1 MALVEDRLSVRELP
15 AEERPREKLRLR
27 GATQLS
33 HQELLAILLRTG
45 RKGEDGLSLAQ
56 HILMK
61 WKGLRG
67 LAQAD
72 LSELEQEP
80 GVGPAKASVLKAAL
94 ELGARMGRLRSD
106 DRALVRT
113 PQDIANL
120 LQAEMAFLEQE
131 ELRVVLLDTRNHVD
145 GIEVVSR
152 GTLNTAQVRPAD
164 LFRLAVRRNCASII
178 VAHNHPSGDPAPSP
192 DDVRLTAEIVAAGR
206 MLGVEVLDHLV
217 IGRERWVSLK
227 REGLG
232 FMDK

>member
-1 MALVEDRLSVRELP
+1 MRELP
-15 AEERPREKLRLR
+15 ADERPREKLRVR
-27 GATQLS
+27 GASSLS
-33 HQELLAILLRTG
+33 PQELLAILLGTG
-45 RKGEDGLSLAQ
+45 TRKEDVLALALHLLSR
-56 HILMK
+56 

-72 LSELEQEP
+72 LAELEQVH

-94 ELGARMGRLRSD
+94 ELGMRLSGLPHDERL
-106 DRALVRT
+106 LVHNPR
-113 PQDIANL
+113 DVANL

-131 ELRVVLLDTRNHVD
+131 ELRVVLLDTRNRVD

-164 LFRLAVRRNCASII
+164 LFRLAIRRNCASVI

-206 MLGVEVLDHLV
+206 LLGVEVLDHLV
-217 IGRERWVSLK
+217 IGRERWISLK

-232 FMDK
+232 FADK

>member
-1 MALVEDRLSVRELP
+1 MRELP
-15 AEERPREKLRLR
+15 ADERPREKLRLR
-27 GATQLS
+27 GASSL
-33 HQELLAILLRTG
+33 HAQELLAILLGTG
-45 RKGEDGLSLAQ
+45 TPKEDVLGLALRLLSQ
-56 HILMK
+56 

-72 LSELEQEP
+72 LAELEQVH
-80 GVGPAKASVLKAAL
+80 GIGPAKASVLKAAL
-94 ELGARMGRLRSD
+94 ELGTRMSHLPPD
-106 DRALVRT
+106 DRPLLRT
-113 PQDIANL
+113 PQDVANL

-131 ELRVVLLDTRNHVD
+131 ELRVVLLDTRNRID

-192 DDVRLTAEIVAAGR
+192 DDVRLTTQIVEAGR
-206 MLGVEVLDHLV
+206 LLEVEVLDHLV

-232 FMDK
+232 FPGK